1 MNVTHKTATGTVTL
15 VDKEWR
21 DGGFPQASAGVACIT
36 VHDDVTNAV
45 WKFTGEL
52 RDAAEV
58 VGRLYVGTREKM
70 AVLSGTHIEIEQP
83 ADDLMIG
90 KGEPN
95 EDGEF
100 DEFEFNAAAH
110 PDVVAS

>member
-1 MNVTHKTATGTVTL
+1 MNVTHKTVTGTVTL
-15 VDKEWR
+15 VNKEWR
-21 DGGFPQASAGVACIT
+21 DGGFLQASAGVACIT

-45 WKFTGEL
+45 WKFTGKL

-70 AVLSGTHIEIEQP
+70 AVLSGSHIEIEQL

-110 PDVVAS
+110 PGVVAS

>member
-1 MNVTHKTATGTVTL
+1 MNITHKTASGTVTL
-15 VDKEWR
+15 VNKEWR
-21 DGGFPQASAGVACIT
+21 DGGFPQATAGVACLT

-45 WKFTGEL
+45 WKFTGNR

-58 VGRLYVGTREKM
+58 IGRIYVGTRSKM
-70 AVLSGTHIEIEQP
+70 AVLSGTYIEIEQC

-100 DEFEFNAAAH
+100 DDFEFNAAAY
-110 PDVVAS
+110 PDVVAY